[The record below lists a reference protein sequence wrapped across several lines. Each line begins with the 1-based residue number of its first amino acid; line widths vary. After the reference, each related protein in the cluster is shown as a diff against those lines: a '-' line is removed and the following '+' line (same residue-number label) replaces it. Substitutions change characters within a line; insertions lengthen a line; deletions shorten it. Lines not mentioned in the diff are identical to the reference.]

1 MCLRLI
7 CVIGRS
13 SPLINNSRSL
23 RGVSAGFCAKI
34 EKTTS
39 IKLLHISMNI
49 CIGPADE
56 VLSEGY
62 CVECWHVWGCLRG
75 G

>member
-1 MCLRLI
+1 M
-7 CVIGRS
+7 GRS

-34 EKTTS
+34 EKNTS

-49 CIGPADE
+49 CIELADE

-62 CVECWHVWGCLRG
+62 CVECWRVWGRLRAG
-75 G
+75 